1 MKAEKYIEKSFD
13 NFDTFLKWVGI
24 SIIIGIIVGFIGV
37 LFHFA
42 IEHATEFRIENSKII
57 LLLPIGGAF
66 IAWIYKFLDMEN
78 DKGTNFVISAVR
90 DNDTLK
96 FKTAPLIFISTTI
109 THLLG
114 GSSGREGAAL
124 QLGGSIASN
133 IGRIIKLDEKDERI
147 ITMCGMSAAFSALFG
162 TPVTSV
168 IFSMEVITVGVMHY
182 SAIVPC
188 ILSAIIGTKIAMLC
202 GIPPTAFE
210 ISVIPDFGTLAVTN
224 VIILSILC
232 GVLSIVF
239 CITMH
244 KSAHLYKHYIH
255 NSILRGFVGGVIVVI
270 LTYIVGTY
278 DYNGAGMNIIELA
291 LKGEARPEAF
301 LIKIIFT
308 ALTLG
313 AGFRGG
319 EIVPSFFIGS
329 TFGCVI
335 GAILGLHPS
344 FAAAIGLVAV
354 FCGVTNCPLSSIIL
368 SIELFGGDGIVFFTL
383 ACGVSYMLSGY
394 YGLYSE
400 QKIMYSKVKPEF
412 IDKKTH

>member
-244 KSAHLYKHYIH
+244 KSAHLYKHYIN
-255 NSILRGFVGGVIVVI
+255 NSILRGFVGGIIVVI

>member
-1 MKAEKYIEKSFD
+1 MIAEKYIKKSFD
-13 NFDTFLKWVGI
+13 NFNTFLKWVGT

-57 LLLPIGGAF
+57 LLLPLGGAF
-66 IAWIYKFLDMEN
+66 IAWIYKILDMEN
-78 DKGTNFVISAVR
+78 DRGTNFVLSAVR

-96 FKTAPLIFISTTI
+96 LKTAPLIFISTAI

-133 IGRIIKLDEKDERI
+133 IGRLLKFDEKDERI

-188 ILSAIIGTKIAMLC
+188 ILSAIVGTKIAMLC

-224 VIILSILC
+224 VTILSILC
-232 GVLSIVF
+232 GVLSIFF
-239 CITMH
+239 CIAMH
-244 KSAHLYKHYIH
+244 KSAHLYKKYIP
-255 NSILRGFVGGVIVVI
+255 NSILRGFIGGIIVVI
-270 LTYIVGTY
+270 LTYIIGTY

-291 LKGEARPEAF
+291 LKGQSKPEAF
-301 LIKIIFT
+301 LIKMIFT
-308 ALTLG
+308 AITLG

-329 TFGCVI
+329 TFGCVV
-335 GAILGLHPS
+335 GAVLGLHPS
-344 FAAAIGLVAV
+344 FAAAIGLTAV